1 MSVMAMQDSRR
12 RWTISIVLVLA
23 FHTSALML
31 LCHRAAAPDIE
42 ILQPVLLEL
51 APVPPAPEVTQPLQ
65 SRPLA
70 PSHVETPRSLL
81 PIPTLRQAAVVLP
94 TARPKPARASVA
106 PPQPQPTPAV
116 RATQQTA
123 PATPAQPSPAASP
136 AIIATWQARLVAHIA
151 RFKNFPIEAQ
161 RRHEQGVVMMHFSMD
176 REGHVVSMA
185 MVQGSGYA
193 DLDAEARAWI
203 NRADPMPAPPAGR
216 SQDVIDIV
224 LPLHFTLR

>member
-23 FHTSALML
+23 LHASALVL
-31 LCHRAAAPDIE
+31 LCHHAAAPDIE
-42 ILQPVLLEL
+42 IVPPVLLEL
-51 APVPPAPEVTQPLQ
+51 APAPPAPEVTQPLQ

-70 PSHVETPRSLL
+70 PSHIETPRSLR

-94 TARPKPARASVA
+94 TPRPKPPRAPVA
-106 PPQPQPTPAV
+106 PPSPQPMPAVQAQPTP
-116 RATQQTA
+116 
-123 PATPAQPSPAASP
+123 SASP
-136 AIIATWQARLVAHIA
+136 ARVATWQARLVAHIA

-176 REGHVVSMA
+176 QEGHVISMA

-203 NRADPMPAPPAGR
+203 NRADPMPAPPAGHA
-216 SQDVIDIV
+216 QDVV